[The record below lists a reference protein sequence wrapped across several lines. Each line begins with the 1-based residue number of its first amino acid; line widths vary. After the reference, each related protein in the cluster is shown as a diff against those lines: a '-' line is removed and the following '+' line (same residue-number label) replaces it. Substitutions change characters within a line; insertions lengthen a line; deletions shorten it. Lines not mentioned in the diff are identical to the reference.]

1 VRSPVASPAVVSHRI
16 SRALGGVVGPHV
28 SPGDRRT
35 GRRTTALAAVVVLL
49 AVAGCQSNAGSDEAQ
64 GKGRPLPGIKEF
76 GLTEVQFG
84 QHIEKT
90 QALISQCMAD
100 AGFEYVPVDVQ
111 TVEAAQA
118 RVRRDPGDTRVGYK
132 EKWGLGVT
140 TRFDHPVRDIGLGPN
155 LKIWKSLPERDQE
168 AYSHTLWGDDPTADF
183 VWTFDEEDFSPT
195 GGCTRKAVARVF
207 TPAQLKGTYVNP
219 KDVLVESDPRII
231 EALHNWSKCMRARGY
246 DYKRDQD
253 EIIDEYGERL
263 DQLVGDSDP
272 TKLTGARLHALHKL
286 QQQEIKVSL
295 ADVACE
301 IKYADDVFREVEIE
315 VFGQPVSG

>member
-1 VRSPVASPAVVSHRI
+1 VRSPVASPVTSAVTRE
-16 SRALGGVVGPHV
+16 GVTRMIGC
-28 SPGDRRT
+28 
-35 GRRTTALAAVVVLL
+35 ALAALAVLL
-49 AVAGCQSNAGSDEAQ
+49 AVCGCQSNAGSDTAH
-64 GKGRPLPGIKEF
+64 GKNKPLPGIKEF
-76 GLTEVQFG
+76 GLTEVQFV

-90 QALISQCMAD
+90 QALIAKCMAD
-100 AGFEYVPVDVQ
+100 AGFEYIPVDVQ

-140 TRFDHPVRDIGLGPN
+140 TRFDNPVRDVGLGPN
-155 LKIWKSLPERDQE
+155 LKIWKSLPKADQE
-168 AYSHTLWGDDPTADF
+168 AYSHTLWGDDPSADF

-195 GGCTRKAVARVF
+195 GGCTRKAVAQVF

-219 KDVLVESDPRII
+219 KDVLVDSDPRII
-231 EALHNWSKCMRARGY
+231 EALHNWSKCMHARGY

-272 TKLTGARLHALHKL
+272 TKLTGARLAALHKL

-301 IKYADDVFREVEIE
+301 IKYADDVYREVEIE

>member
-1 VRSPVASPAVVSHRI
+1 
-16 SRALGGVVGPHV
+16 
-28 SPGDRRT
+28 
-35 GRRTTALAAVVVLL
+35 VLL
-49 AVAGCQSNAGSDEAQ
+49 TVCGCQSNAGSDTAH
-64 GKGRPLPGIKEF
+64 GKNKPLPGIKEF
-76 GLTEVQFG
+76 GLTEVQFV

-90 QALISQCMAD
+90 QALIAKCMAD
-100 AGFEYVPVDVQ
+100 AGFEYIPVDVQ

-140 TRFDHPVRDIGLGPN
+140 TRFDNPVRDVGLGPN
-155 LKIWKSLPERDQE
+155 LKIWKSLPKADQD
-168 AYSHTLWGDDPTADF
+168 AYSHTLWGDDPSADF

-195 GGCTRKAVARVF
+195 GGCTRKAVAQVF

-219 KDVLVESDPRII
+219 KDVLVDSDPRII
-231 EALHNWSKCMRARGY
+231 EALHNWSKCMHARGY

-272 TKLTGARLHALHKL
+272 TKLTGARLAALHKL

-301 IKYADDVFREVEIE
+301 IKYADDVYREVEIE